1 MRRTIIGVFLGL
13 SLLLNVL
20 VVSVTSV
27 ATAVGGLFEAV
38 TGVASVISVVAS
50 DTRRLTREVADLRVK
65 NSAITKKNTA
75 LLREVADLRKERLVV
90 YRGNKR
96 LIRDAVADTSERVVR
111 RTAIGASRN
120 LSATFGE
127 AIPVAG
133 IAVIVAGTA
142 LELNDACSVMQD
154 LHELDVAFNP
164 EKAFGAD
171 ATEVCGMKAPTAE
184 ELWEAVKASPGAVW
198 EGVQENIPSVPEIDT
213 STLKSWVPSFE
224 LPW

>member
-1 MRRTIIGVFLGL
+1 MRATIMGVFLGL

-27 ATAVGGLFEAV
+27 ATAVGDLFEAV
-38 TGVASVISVVAS
+38 TGIASVISVAAS
-50 DTRRLTREVADLRVK
+50 DKRRLTSELADLKLK
-65 NSAITKKNTA
+65 NSTITKKNTA
-75 LLREVADLRKERLVV
+75 LLQEVADLRKERILV

-96 LIRDAVADTSERVVR
+96 LVRYAVADTSERVSR
-111 RTAIGASRN
+111 QIAIGATRN

-133 IAVIVAGTA
+133 TAVIVAATA
-142 LELNDACSVMQD
+142 LELNDACVIMQD

-164 EKAFGAD
+164 EKAFGSD
-171 ATEVCGMKAPTAE
+171 ATEVCGMKAPTAD
-184 ELWEAVKASPGAVW
+184 ELWEAVKASPGAAW
-198 EGVQENIPSVPEIDT
+198 DGVRESVPTLPDIDT
-213 STLKSWVPSFE
+213 SRLKEWVSSFE